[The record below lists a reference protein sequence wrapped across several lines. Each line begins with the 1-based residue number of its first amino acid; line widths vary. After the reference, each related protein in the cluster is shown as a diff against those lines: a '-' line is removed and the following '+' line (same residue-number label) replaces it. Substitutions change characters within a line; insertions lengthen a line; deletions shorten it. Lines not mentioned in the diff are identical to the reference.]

1 MFALYDSVPKHL
13 LGKYQLTATV
23 GFAALFSLVLVLLT
37 FPFLDNVWFKLT
49 DSPVFLMTLGFFAVS
64 YGVISLSKRLVYL
77 RRSQDMTYLAYIL
90 WDLAE
95 VVLVSLIYT
104 LFTEA
109 GARHGILD
117 VHQAE
122 FERIFPP
129 AFLFAT
135 VSLGVPYVV
144 CAMYFTLQE
153 KNNTIRLM
161 NYGDIVSDVQYP
173 ATQARRIT
181 LFDNSGVLK
190 FSINSENLYFIESDD
205 NYIQV
210 WYMDSSGA
218 MKQYMLRCKLK
229 TVEESFA
236 DSSLL
241 RCHRK
246 YVVNMDKIRM
256 LTSEKDSYFID
267 LGLEGVAPI
276 PVTKTYE
283 QAVLARFNSR

>member
-1 MFALYDSVPKHL
+1 MFALYDSVPKYL

-23 GFAALFSLVLVLLT
+23 GFAALFSLVFILLTVPFLNDVWFSLAGGSAFLLTLAFFALSLVL
-37 FPFLDNVWFKLT
+37 
-49 DSPVFLMTLGFFAVS
+49 VS
-64 YGVISLSKRLVYL
+64 ASKRLMFL
-77 RRSQDMTYLAYIL
+77 RRGQEMTYLAYIL
-90 WDLAE
+90 WNAAE
-95 VVLVSLIYT
+95 VLLVSLLYT
-104 LFTEA
+104 LFTVN
-109 GARHGILD
+109 GAQGGIIEIA
-117 VHQAE
+117 HPS

-129 AFLFAT
+129 TLLFT
-135 VSLGVPYVV
+135 IVSLGVPYVG
-144 CAMYFTLQE
+144 CGMYFTLQE

-173 ATQARRIT
+173 STQQKRIT

-205 NYIQV
+205 NYIQA

-246 YVVNMDKIRM
+246 YIVNMDKVRM